1 MRPRC
6 CSPVAWHCGVST
18 KMPSINLLPWRQ
30 ALRQRRRKEF
40 LVGVG
45 AAALLAIVVALLA
58 NFAVSSMIDAQK
70 RRNDLLKAEIA
81 QLDKAIEQ
89 ILSLETRRDRMIA
102 RMQVIDTLQ
111 SSRPEVVKLFDQMVS
126 TLPEGVYLSEVKQS
140 GKKLEFTGVA
150 QSSTRVSAFMRNID
164 ASESLSAPELKVIQT
179 GRDARPG
186 ASFTLFAQQRLA
198 PGEVDAEA
206 AAPAKRTRVSEA
218 RK

>member
-1 MRPRC
+1 
-6 CSPVAWHCGVST
+6 
-18 KMPSINLLPWRQ
+18 MPSINLLPWRQ

-81 QLDKAIEQ
+81 ELDKAIEQ

-126 TLPEGVYLSEVKQS
+126 TLPEGVYLSEVKQT

-179 GRDARPG
+179 GSDARPG